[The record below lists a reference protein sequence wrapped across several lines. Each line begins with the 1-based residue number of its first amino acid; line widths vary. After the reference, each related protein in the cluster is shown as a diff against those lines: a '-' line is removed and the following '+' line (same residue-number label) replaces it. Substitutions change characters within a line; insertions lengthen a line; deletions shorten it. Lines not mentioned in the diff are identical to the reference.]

1 MREIEVFNETNE
13 KLDEY
18 AESVSGSKVRPST
31 AASSVLKR
39 PGVTLKGLMEFLPF
53 DFSSLDDTAL
63 FQLETEIKYE
73 GYIDK
78 EVKEAERLRKLEE
91 IILPDFAYLTMDGL
105 ALEARQKLNEV
116 KPKTLGQASRI
127 SGVNPAD
134 IATLLMRIKK
144 EK

>member
-1 MREIEVFNETNE
+1 MWRLWTTPEAGPHFS
-13 KLDEY
+13 L
-18 AESVSGSKVRPST
+18 
-31 AASSVLKR
+31 SSII
-39 PGVTLKGLMEFLPF
+39 
-53 DFSSLDDTAL
+53 SLDDTAL